1 MQNLNLFS
9 IYLDKMENLR
19 IDYFITGSVASIV
32 YGQPRLTHDIDLV
45 VSLIP
50 EMIDK
55 IVSEFN
61 INEFYCPPEE
71 VIKSEIKRESNGRFN
86 IIHHETG
93 FKADIYLIGNDPFQ
107 KWAME
112 NRRSIQFYDKNIF
125 IAPPEYLIIKKLEFY
140 KEGNGEKHLTDIK
153 AVIKYSGDLIDYN
166 FLLTQI
172 KNKNLSEIWSKLEIK
187 PK

>member
-1 MQNLNLFS
+1 
-9 IYLDKMENLR
+9 LDKLDR
-19 IDYFITGSVASIV
+19 LKIDYFITGSVASIV

-45 VSLIP
+45 VSLYP
-50 EMIDK
+50 E
-55 IVSEFN
+55 IVDRIISEFN
-61 INEFYCPPEE
+61 INQFYCPPEE
-71 VIKSEIKRESNGRFN
+71 VIKTEVRRESNGRFK

-112 NRRSIQFYDKNIF
+112 NRKSIQFYDKNIF

-153 AVIKYSGDLIDYN
+153 AVVEYSGDLIDYN
-166 FLLTQI
+166 FLLTHI
-172 KNKNLSEIWSKLEIK
+172 VNRGLSEVWSKLGIRNK
-187 PK
+187 

>member
-45 VSLIP
+45 VSLFP
-50 EMIDK
+50 AK
-55 IVSEFN
+55 VSELISAFD
-61 INEFYCPPEE
+61 INQFYCPSEE
-71 VIKSEIKRESNGRFN
+71 VIKSEIKRESNGHFN

-153 AVIKYSGDLIDYN
+153 AVVEYSGDLIDYN

-172 KNKNLSEIWSKLEIK
+172 QKRDLSEIWSKLETK